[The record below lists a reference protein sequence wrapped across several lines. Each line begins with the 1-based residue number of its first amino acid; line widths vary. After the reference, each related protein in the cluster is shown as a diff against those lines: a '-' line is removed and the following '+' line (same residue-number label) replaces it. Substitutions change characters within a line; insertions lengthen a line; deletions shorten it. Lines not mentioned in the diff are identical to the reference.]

1 MRLSKVLKALESGS
15 VRTLDQYIENR
26 PNDAEEAE
34 ERGVGWS
41 VLADW
46 MIRAYRNGGFNSI
59 IVYGKQGAGKSV
71 YSIKVVYDMLR
82 RLELVPASES
92 SRIVYKRYMVFSAG
106 QFISKLKNSRGSR
119 LPAVIWD
126 DAGVHGGS
134 YIFFTDV
141 FLAKALGDLFRVA
154 RTRVANIVFTTPSP
168 RDLLKPFRSYDTII
182 VYVHEMDD
190 VWSRAHI
197 YQMRLLPSGDVRIFK
212 KAIEDFKRRLGTYQ
226 DYIRIRDRYVDEA
239 IEALEELILVKHA
252 ERLRKR
258 LKLLEGLQGQHRLGG
273 GLDELQA
280 LREEDW
286 G

>member
-1 MRLSKVLKALESGS
+1 MAVRLSKVLKALESGS
-15 VRTLDQYIENR
+15 VRTLDQYIENK
-26 PNDAEEAE
+26 PSEAEEAE

-46 MIRAYRNGGFNSI
+46 MIRAFRTGGFNSI

-82 RLELVPASES
+82 RLGVVPASET
-92 SRIVYKRYMVFSAG
+92 SRIVYKRYMVFSAN
-106 QFISKLKNSRGSR
+106 QFIAKIKNARGAR
-119 LPAVIWD
+119 LPALIWD

-212 KAIEDFKRRLGTYQ
+212 RAVEDFRRKLKTYD

-252 ERLRKR
+252 ERLKKK

-280 LREEDW
+280 LREED
-286 G
+286 